1 MDAEGFNPRERHGTH
16 HRRSSGP
23 PAAVSAC
30 GIQLISRLRFLSRLS
45 ARYVRRERERE
56 REREQRHTIIIH
68 PAFFFLLRDFLH
80 LHRVVVP
87 RLRKWLRQRSSFLEV
102 QRYTYGDGGV
112 ILFCIYAS

>member
-16 HRRSSGP
+16 HRRSSGQ

-56 REREQRHTIIIH
+56 RATQRHTIIIH
-68 PAFFFLLRDFLH
+68 PAFFFLLRDFRH

-102 QRYTYGDGGV
+102 QRYTYGDGDV
-112 ILFCIYAS
+112 ILFCICVS